1 MKNYETN
8 KMIAE
13 VIANKLRLS
22 GVKDLFKNK
31 THTGE
36 ITSRVGYKK
45 LSTFIEAFKSIVG
58 MKMKKY
64 RDKYC

>member
-45 LSTFIEAFKSIVG
+45 TLHIYRSIQ
-58 MKMKKY
+58 
-64 RDKYC
+64 KYCGHENEEI